1 MVSDREK
8 TREAKRIEMCSREMA
23 DKEKE
28 IKQKNGDSR
37 VASTSRHH
45 SRPVKKKR
53 KKKEKRNPRLVFIA
67 FGEMK

>member
-1 MVSDREK
+1 
-8 TREAKRIEMCSREMA
+8 MCSREMA

-37 VASTSRHH
+37 VASTSRHP